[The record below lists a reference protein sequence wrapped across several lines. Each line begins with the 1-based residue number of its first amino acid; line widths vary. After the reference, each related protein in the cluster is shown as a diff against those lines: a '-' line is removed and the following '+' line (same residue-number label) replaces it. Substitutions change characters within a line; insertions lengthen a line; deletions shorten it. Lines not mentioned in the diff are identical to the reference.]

1 LNAGELLRDMACF
14 ISKKLSAAL
23 YNMHEALSSVVALF
37 YYKEFLFLDKL
48 FKLGSLEL
56 TSEF

>member
-1 LNAGELLRDMACF
+1 
-14 ISKKLSAAL
+14 
-23 YNMHEALSSVVALF
+23 MHEALSSVVALF